1 MINVARELFTQAE
14 RHKWIITVM
23 YDEEPGYD
31 GKNAAEAWRAV
42 TDVSARTISTASGV
56 SDDVFV
62 HFHDA
67 DGKNIGWVRVCAYG
81 LEPDETII
89 DGSAVGPVADLSD
102 KICAL
107 AWK

>member
-1 MINVARELFTQAE
+1 MINVARELFIQAE

-31 GKNAAEAWRAV
+31 GKNEAEAWRAV
-42 TDVSARTISTASGV
+42 TDV

-67 DGKNIGWVRVCAYG
+67 DGRNIGWVRVCAYG
-81 LEPDETII
+81 LNPDETII

>member
-14 RHKWIITVM
+14 RHKWTITVM

-31 GKNAAEAWRAV
+31 GKSAAEAWRAV
-42 TDVSARTISTASGV
+42 TDV

-107 AWK
+107 AEKEAGE

>member
-42 TDVSARTISTASGV
+42 TDVS
-56 SDDVFV
+56 DDVRYTF
-62 HFHDA
+62 FQRFFFSIFLFF
-67 DGKNIGWVRVCAYG
+67 KR
-81 LEPDETII
+81 
-89 DGSAVGPVADLSD
+89 
-102 KICAL
+102 
-107 AWK
+107 

>member
-1 MINVARELFTQAE
+1 MINVAKALFVQAQ
-14 RHKWIITVM
+14 RHQWTITVM
-23 YDEEPGYD
+23 YDDEAGYA

-42 TDVSARTISTASGV
+42 TDVS
-56 SDDVFV
+56 DDLFV

-67 DGKNIGWVRVCAYG
+67 DGRNIGWVRVCAYG